1 MVHTSAGRHQP
12 LQCDLPAN
20 LPWKVH
26 AMKTTAMTPLAIS
39 GATAWA
45 AWRARGHQDGNRDIV
60 LLRVLAGLCALVG
73 LALLL
78 AAPV

>member
-1 MVHTSAGRHQP
+1 MVQTSAARHQP
-12 LQCDLPAN
+12 LQCDLSAN

-26 AMKTTAMTPLAIS
+26 AMKTTAMTLLAIS
-39 GATAWA
+39 GATTWA
-45 AWRARGHQDGNRDIV
+45 AWRAGATRMATVIV

-78 AAPV
+78 AAHV